1 MTSYPSRICLVLPI
15 SNTTRGRRYGTVLSV
30 QFSRTTL
37 ISFSLSGDFHLGA
50 SRLNGPLSSVMEE
63 VVPVLAET
71 VQDLPLRFRASPF
84 DLCASEDRKKT
95 ERVRADAV
103 RALGREITTIFGLY
117 TYVPPDVVPGLS
129 VRLEQLVDLVR
140 GQGVGDSPR
149 VPGKYLL
156 ELLGNEPAG
165 FECEQRIIGRCIYRS
180 FWMAVDRMNPRPTYL
195 PSASYERRRA
205 RWRSGGGGR
214 VEERRRVGEE
224 RWRRARG
231 LAAALWR
238 RDRRARA
245 VR

>member
-1 MTSYPSRICLVLPI
+1 
-15 SNTTRGRRYGTVLSV
+15 
-30 QFSRTTL
+30 
-37 ISFSLSGDFHLGA
+37 
-50 SRLNGPLSSVMEE
+50 
-63 VVPVLAET
+63 
-71 VQDLPLRFRASPF
+71 
-84 DLCASEDRKKT
+84 
-95 ERVRADAV
+95 VRADAV

-117 TYVPPDVVPGLS
+117 TYVPPAVVPRLS

-149 VPGKYLL
+149 VPGEYLL
-156 ELLGNEPAG
+156 ELLRNEPAG

-180 FWMAVDRMNPRPTYL
+180 FWMAVDRMNSRPTYL

-205 RWRSGGGGR
+205 RWRSGGAGAWRSGGGGR
-214 VEERRRVGEE
+214 VEEQRRAGEE

-238 RDRRARA
+238 RDRRAHA